1 MYHTVAGVTHATAT
15 DEISRYACFMD
26 ITHTPSPEDT
36 LQRWQQDAAA
46 VVARMD
52 AAGSKPG
59 VATPAQVRGL
69 SGMEFF
75 EAIFAGKLPR
85 VPIGHN
91 MDFLAVEVTPG
102 RVVFQGKPRSEY
114 INPMGTLHGGWY
126 CTLLDSALGC
136 AVHSTLPAGKAY
148 TTLELKVNLTRA
160 HIPGS
165 ATSPPLLRAIGQVI
179 HAGQQVATA
188 EAQLLGPDGKLYAHA
203 TTTCMIFDL
212 RG

>member
-1 MYHTVAGVTHATAT
+1 MSTAT
-15 DEISRYACFMD
+15 
-26 ITHTPSPEDT
+26 PSASTEDT
-36 LQRWQQDAAA
+36 LHRWQQEEAA
-46 VVARMD
+46 VLARMD

-59 VATPAQVRGL
+59 VATPEQVRGL

-102 RVVFQGKPRSEY
+102 RVIFQGRPRTDY

-160 HIPGS
+160 VVPG
-165 ATSPPLLRAIGQVI
+165 APTSPPLLRAIGQVI
-179 HAGQQVATA
+179 HAGKQVATA
-188 EAQLLGPDGKLYAHA
+188 EAQLVGPDGKLYAHA